1 MEKLL
6 ALLLAA
12 GCGSAVLA
20 LLRRQGRRA
29 KKTRVALVDNGSLK
43 PEATKSLRRLA
54 AALSERSKVQVDA
67 VSARFAD
74 RIKAKDLD
82 GKKGE
87 VLEGWL
93 KRISEEDPDA
103 EVRLL
108 PLLIGPS
115 DTLTKAMPE
124 AAKKLSSLEVEIA
137 PPLVSLCPALFG
149 GQETGAVQLAEMLH
163 SRLRDINLGHGDVV
177 LLCDH
182 GSPVQRVANA
192 KMAVQAALASAL
204 GREVL
209 HCCMER
215 REGEAYDFNGQL
227 LEATLEG
234 LPEGSTAKVALLF
247 LQEGRHAGPG
257 GDIEQIVEGVMKKR
271 PDLSIQTTAVLAGHT
286 SLEELL
292 LQRLKQSIPLR
303 IFH

>member
-1 MEKLL
+1 MDRLVTV
-6 ALLLAA
+6 LLAA
-12 GCGSAVLA
+12 GLGSAALA
-20 LLRRQGRRA
+20 LLRRQGRRT

-54 AALSERSKVQVDA
+54 AALSERSKLQVDA

-87 VLEGWL
+87 VLEGWF
-93 KRISEEDPDA
+93 KRIHEEDPQT

-124 AAKKLSSLEVEIA
+124 SAKKVSALQVEIA

-149 GQETGAVQLAEMLH
+149 GQESGALQLAEMLR
-163 SRLRDINLGHGDVV
+163 SRLEEIDLGPEDTV

-192 KMAVQAALASAL
+192 KMAVREALATAI
-204 GREVL
+204 GREVVS
-209 HCCMER
+209 CCMER
-215 REGEAYDFNGQL
+215 REGEAYDFNGEL
-227 LEATLEG
+227 LQTVLLA
-234 LPEGSTAKVALLF
+234 LPHGAIAKVALLF

-257 GDIEQIVEGVMKKR
+257 GDIEQIVAGAMEKR
-271 PDLSIQTTAVLAGHT
+271 PDLSIRTTSVLAGH
-286 SLEELL
+286 SLLEDLL
-292 LQRLKQSIPLR
+292 LKRLEQSIPLR
-303 IFH
+303 VFH